1 MESKLGQYWRK
12 VNQWFYR
19 TADRALDEAYKAALK
34 IKAIEDEHFG
44 GKNIAISATNNQ
56 VATYFQN
63 DLHKYLKI
71 VRIRLAEFQ
80 TSRTV
85 TGNNYPQPPD
95 SQQFDS
101 QGFNDINPYTQDIEY
116 EARILEKLSFIDDI
130 LTRYAENTQPAAN
143 PDTQRSN
150 FGQRAIDFIA
160 PPGEGSSLALDRSAP
175 ANLTNTPSST
185 IGGRQSDNMPIRPE
199 RSDDNINKKPII
211 DPSLISTFR
220 RIQQDLNPKAE
231 IQVIQN
237 YRFNQTK
244 TRSAL
249 RFILL
254 LILVPLLVQYI
265 SKIVLVGPI
274 VDSYRTYH
282 HSDVFLNVNL
292 EQEAFEQLEMFE
304 KNLRF
309 KHIVGLTPK
318 LTAEQMEGKIG
329 HFAVPTNPSTAIRFF
344 VVRLEA
350 DALGV
355 RVRGAGVLFT
365 VEDYDGG
372 VHEFGPAAWNR
383 PSFATASAHVHTR
396 RTAQRLAWRDV
407 GNHRIDPGSQDDA
420 ATVLRFICCRGF
432 AGARVADRRQLWRQ
446 RLDPGTVCAVM
457 GPPVRSTSASAYA
470 AHHRMGHLGLRP
482 HAGLHGAGQ

>member
-19 TADRALDEAYKAALK
+19 TADRALDEAYKAALN

-44 GKNIAISATNNQ
+44 GEKIAISATNNQ

-63 DLHKYLKI
+63 DLSKYLKI

-130 LTRYAENTQPAAN
+130 LARYADNTQPAAR
-143 PDTQRSN
+143 DTQRSN

-160 PPGEGSSLALDRSAP
+160 PPGEGSSLAIDRSAP

-185 IGGRQSDNMPIRPE
+185 IGGQSNNMPIRPV

-282 HSDVFLNVNL
+282 HADVFLNVNL

-318 LTAEQMEGKIG
+318 LTAEQMEEKVQEKAEQIKLSFYRQSAEAVKNW
-329 HFAVPTNPSTAIRFF
+329 FADILSIITFAWLITNSKRQIEILKSFLGDLISGLSDTAKAFMIILLTDTF
-344 VVRLEA
+344 VGFHSPHGWEVIL
-350 DALGV
+350 
-355 RVRGAGVLFT
+355 AG
-365 VEDYDGG
+365 
-372 VHEFGPAAWNR
+372 
-383 PSFATASAHVHTR
+383 TAK
-396 RTAQRLAWRDV
+396 
-407 GNHRIDPGSQDDA
+407 
-420 ATVLRFICCRGF
+420 
-432 AGARVADRRQLWRQ
+432 
-446 RLDPGTVCAVM
+446 
-457 GPPVRSTSASAYA
+457 
-470 AHHRMGHLGLRP
+470 HLGIAENIQFNSLFIATFPVLIDTVFKYWIFRY
-482 HAGLHGAGQ
+482 LTGQSPSAVATFKTMNE

>member
-44 GKNIAISATNNQ
+44 GEKIAISATNNQ

-63 DLHKYLKI
+63 DLSKYLNI

-130 LTRYAENTQPAAN
+130 LTRYADNTQPAAN
-143 PDTQRSN
+143 PSAQRSN

-160 PPGEGSSLALDRSAP
+160 PPDEGSSLTIGDGAATDRNRTPLANNIVPPSASLGRRPSNSMSNRLDRSNE
-175 ANLTNTPSST
+175 NLN
-185 IGGRQSDNMPIRPE
+185 SD
-199 RSDDNINKKPII
+199 KKALI
-211 DPSLISTFR
+211 DISLINTFR

-231 IQVIQN
+231 IQVVEN
-237 YRFNQTK
+237 YRLSQGK

-249 RFILL
+249 RFILM

-282 HSDVFLNVNL
+282 HSNVFLNVNL
-292 EQEAFEQLEMFE
+292 QQEAFEEMEMFE
-304 KNLRF
+304 KNLKF
-309 KHIVGLTPK
+309 KHMVGLTPK
-318 LTAEQMEGKIG
+318 LTAEQMEEKVQEKAQEIKLSFYRQSAEAVKNW
-329 HFAVPTNPSTAIRFF
+329 FADILSVITFAWLITNSKRQIEILKSFLGDLVSGLSDTAKAFIIILLTDTF
-344 VVRLEA
+344 VGFHSPHGWEVIL
-350 DALGV
+350 
-355 RVRGAGVLFT
+355 AG
-365 VEDYDGG
+365 
-372 VHEFGPAAWNR
+372 
-383 PSFATASAHVHTR
+383 TAK
-396 RTAQRLAWRDV
+396 
-407 GNHRIDPGSQDDA
+407 
-420 ATVLRFICCRGF
+420 
-432 AGARVADRRQLWRQ
+432 
-446 RLDPGTVCAVM
+446 
-457 GPPVRSTSASAYA
+457 
-470 AHHRMGHLGLRP
+470 HLGIAENNEFNSLFIATFPVLIDTVFKYWIFRY
-482 HAGLHGAGQ
+482 LTGQSPSAVATFKTMNE